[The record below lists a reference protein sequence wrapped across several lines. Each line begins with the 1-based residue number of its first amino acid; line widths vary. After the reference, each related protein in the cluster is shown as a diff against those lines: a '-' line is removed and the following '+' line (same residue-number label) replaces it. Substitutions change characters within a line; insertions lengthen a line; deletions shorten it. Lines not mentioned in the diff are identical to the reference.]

1 MPFAIITRD
10 KPDSAGVRE
19 AHQSAHKAYLDKHK
33 EVLLAA
39 GAMLDDE
46 ATKAHGGILLV
57 DLESREAV
65 EEFVQND
72 PFQAAGLFEEV
83 LITRWR
89 KAFYDRQRLIEL

>member
-1 MPFAIITRD
+1 MPFDIITRE
-10 KPDSAGVRE
+10 KPGSAVVRE
-19 AHQSAHKAYLDKHK
+19 AHQTAHKAYLDEHK
-33 EVLLAA
+33 NVLLAA

-46 ATKAHGGILLV
+46 ATTAHGGILLV
-57 DLESREAV
+57 DLESREAA

-89 KAFYDRQRLIEL
+89 KAFYDRQRLVDL

>member
-10 KPDSAGVRE
+10 KPGSAGVRE
-19 AHQSAHKAYLDKHK
+19 AHQTAHKAYLDKHK

-46 ATKAHGGILLV
+46 ATTAHGGILLV
-57 DLESREAV
+57 DLESREAA
-65 EEFVQND
+65 EDFVQND
-72 PFQAAGLFEEV
+72 AFRAAGLFEEV

-89 KAFYDRQRLIEL
+89 KAVYDRQRLVDL

>member
-10 KPDSAGVRE
+10 KPGSAGVRK
-19 AHQSAHKAYLDKHK
+19 AHQAAHKAYLDEHK
-33 EVLLAA
+33 NVLLAA

-46 ATKAHGGILLV
+46 ATTAHGGILLV
-57 DLESREAV
+57 DLESREAA

-89 KAFYDRQRLIEL
+89 KAFYGRQRLVDL

>member
-10 KPDSAGVRE
+10 KPGSEGVRQT
-19 AHQSAHKAYLDKHK
+19 HQAAHKAYLDKHRK
-33 EVLLAA
+33 VLLAA
-39 GAMLDDE
+39 GAMLDDDA
-46 ATKAHGGILLV
+46 ATANGGILLV
-57 DLESREAV
+57 DVETREAA